1 MNKRYAIC
9 YNHSMQNSE
18 NVMLELSHILEANAV
33 KAEVQDIDR
42 LNSGY
47 DFVFVIG
54 GDGTILKAASFIRN
68 LILLYLVL
76 ILEDLGFCHK
86 RRAMI

>member
-1 MNKRYAIC
+1 MLL
-9 YNHSMQNSE
+9 QGT
-18 NVMLELSHILEANAV
+18 LELSHILEANAV

-54 GDGTILKAASFIRN
+54 GDGTILKAARFYSQFDTPI
-68 LILLYLVL
+68 LVL
-76 ILEDLGFCHK
+76 ILEDLGFVTSVA
-86 RRAMI
+86 R